1 MNLGKEATKS
11 EGPCAYEVCILKRAD
26 RQERMNSTHE
36 ISSRSS
42 EDVTVRSVVERSSVL
57 EQLVC
62 DTGADQK
69 EYEEISQAK
78 RRGGAA

>member
-1 MNLGKEATKS
+1 
-11 EGPCAYEVCILKRAD
+11 
-26 RQERMNSTHE
+26 MNSTHE